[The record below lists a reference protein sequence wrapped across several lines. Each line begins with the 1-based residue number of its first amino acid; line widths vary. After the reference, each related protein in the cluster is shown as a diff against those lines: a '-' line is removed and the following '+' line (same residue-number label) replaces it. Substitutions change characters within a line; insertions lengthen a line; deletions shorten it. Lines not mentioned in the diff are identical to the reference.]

1 MRQRTV
7 VRALARSRCGGY
19 LLLRRASGDR
29 FAGCW
34 ELPGGSVESGESLER
49 ALAREL
55 DEEAG
60 LAPAAAPT
68 LVASAR
74 RGSPR
79 GTPLH
84 ELCFRV
90 DAAGTPT
97 LSPEHDAFY
106 FWYPGKATP
115 GALTESAAVLLPRAL
130 RPDRVG
136 GGSALG
142 SERARGA

>member
-19 LLLRRASGDR
+19 LLLRRAPGDR
-29 FAGCW
+29 FAGRW

-49 ALAREL
+49 GLAREL
-55 DEEAG
+55 HEEAG

-74 RGSPR
+74 RRSPR
-79 GTPLH
+79 GTPLQEH
-84 ELCFRV
+84 CFRV

-106 FWYPGKATP
+106 LWYPGKKAP
-115 GALTESAAVLLPRAL
+115 GALTESAAELLAH
-130 RPDRVG
+130 
-136 GGSALG
+136 A
-142 SERARGA
+142 A